1 MQLPKP
7 PTTVQSDPQEITL
20 PVMGNNISI
29 DRVLIIGHGSIGK
42 RHLRLA
48 KELLPSAD
56 IRILRHQECTVI
68 PEHANGC
75 FSRLEHALSFAPH
88 IAIIANPA
96 PYHLSMARALA
107 QGGAHLLVEK
117 PLSVSSVDVLPF
129 FEICRKRGTILLI
142 GYNLRFLPS
151 LQRFYTLIKENVI
164 GKVLSVRCEIGQY
177 LPSWR
182 PDSDYRSSVSARQE
196 LGGGAL
202 LELSH
207 ELDYLRWIFG
217 EIAWVKATLCRQS
230 NLEIDV
236 EDTAH
241 LTMGFAPGE
250 DCRQLIGTVSMD
262 FIRHDTTR
270 LCVAIGEKGSLRWD
284 GLKGLVECFE
294 PGDKEWREL
303 FRHQHQRDDSY
314 LAEWRHF
321 LTCISEQKTP
331 MITGEDGLKIL
342 QLIDAAR
349 QASISGDKVYLPRLT
364 TVEKDML

>member
-1 MQLPKP
+1 MNAIHEEGAFL
-7 PTTVQSDPQEITL
+7 
-20 PVMGNNISI
+20 IS
-29 DRVLIIGHGSIGK
+29 RVLIVGLGSIGK

-48 KELLPSAD
+48 KELLPNAN
-56 IRILRHQECTVI
+56 IRVLRHQECDSI

-75 FSRLEHALSFAPH
+75 FSKLEEAIEFAPQLAV
-88 IAIIANPA
+88 IASPASFHVDIAQS
-96 PYHLSMARALA
+96 LARV
-107 QGGAHLLVEK
+107 GAHLLVEK
-117 PLSVSSVDVLPF
+117 PLSASLEGVSQLINICDKRNTVLM
-129 FEICRKRGTILLI
+129 T

-151 LQRFYTLIKENVI
+151 LQRFRDMLNERLL

-182 PDSDYRSSVSARQE
+182 PDADYRQGVSARRE

-217 EIAWVKATLCRQS
+217 EVEAVKAKLSRQS

-241 LTMGFAPGE
+241 LIIGFNQAADGH
-250 DCRQLIGTVSMD
+250 QLIASVNLD

-270 LCVAIGEKGSLRWD
+270 LCTVICEKGSLRWN
-284 GLKGLVECFE
+284 GLTGVVDQFE
-294 PGDKEWREL
+294 AGAKEWCEL

-314 LAEWRHF
+314 LAEWHHF
-321 LTCISEQKTP
+321 LDCINAKTVP
-331 MITGEDGLKIL
+331 LISGEDGLKVL
-342 QLIDAAR
+342 QIIDAAR
-349 QASISGDKVYLPRLT
+349 QASDTGNQVQIGDIQTNTKVSA
-364 TVEKDML
+364 